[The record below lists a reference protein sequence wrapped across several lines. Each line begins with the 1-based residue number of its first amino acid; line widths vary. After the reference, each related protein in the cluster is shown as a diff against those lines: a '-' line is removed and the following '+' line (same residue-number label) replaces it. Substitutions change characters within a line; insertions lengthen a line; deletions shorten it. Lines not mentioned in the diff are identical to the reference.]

1 MENIIRGIRE
11 GKEKRETIKEKV
23 FKRNKMDSRESDA
36 HKSRGKEIK
45 YSCNRRNR
53 RSGGTE

>member
-11 GKEKRETIKEKV
+11 GKEKHETIKEKV

-36 HKSRGKEIK
+36 HKSQGKEIK
-45 YSCNRRNR
+45 YSYNWRNR
-53 RSGGTE
+53 RSCGTE